1 MTDSGKKFKVVLL
14 GDAGVGKSSI
24 VQQYVFNKYANENL
38 PTIGASFMSKH
49 VTLMDEQD
57 TILLQIWDTAG
68 QERYKALTPMYYRDA
83 HAAICVYDITNAES
97 FKGVQDWAREV

>member
-1 MTDSGKKFKVVLL
+1 M
-14 GDAGVGKSSI
+14 
-24 VQQYVFNKYANENL
+24 
-38 PTIGASFMSKH
+38 
-49 VTLMDEQD
+49 
-57 TILLQIWDTAG
+57 LQIWDTAG